1 MSHALHQTASDKP
14 DDVALVPFTEA
25 HLPGAL
31 KLSQDLVWP
40 FRYEDWAFALTVGQG
55 FVLERGD
62 EVVGTAIL
70 FPFGET
76 GATAGMI
83 IVSNAAQGRGY
94 GSRLMNT
101 LLEAAGSRTIL
112 LNATPEGRALYE
124 RRGFVPVDEIRQHQ
138 GRLPGRHDAP
148 SEDLVRPMRAED
160 MDALVRL
167 DEEATGF
174 QRGPLLRRLAEVG
187 EVFVLVRGGEP
198 AGYAVSRLFGRGHVI
213 GPVIAADVDDAR
225 LLTTAALSRL
235 EGAFVR
241 MDTSVKSGL
250 APWLAEIGLPQV
262 SDALVMVR
270 GELSPSGPARLFALS
285 NQSIN

>member
-1 MSHALHQTASDKP
+1 MSNALHQTPSDNS

-55 FVLERGD
+55 FVMERGS

-148 SEDLVRPMRAED
+148 PEDVVRPMRPED
-160 MDALVRL
+160 MDTLVRL

-174 QRGPLLRRLAEVG
+174 QRGSLLRRLAEVG
-187 EVFVLVRGGEP
+187 EVFVLLRGGEP
-198 AGYAVSRLFGRGHVI
+198 AGYAVSRLFGRGHVV
-213 GPVIAADVDDAR
+213 GPVIAADLDDAR

>member
-1 MSHALHQTASDKP
+1 MSTALHTTPTDSP
-14 DDVALVPFTEA
+14 DDVALVPFRET
-25 HLPGAL
+25 HLAGAL

-40 FRYEDWAFALTVGQG
+40 FRYEDWAFAQSVGQG
-55 FVLERGD
+55 FVLERGS

-94 GSRLMNT
+94 GSRLMNA

-124 RRGFVPVDEIRQHQ
+124 RRGFVPVDRLQQHQ
-138 GRLPGRHDAP
+138 GRLPGRHAAP
-148 SEDLVRPMRAED
+148 PEDVVRPLRAGD
-160 MDALVRL
+160 LDALARL

-174 QRGPLLRRLAEVG
+174 QRRPLLERLAEVG
-187 EVFVLVRGGEP
+187 EVFVRVRDGEP
-198 AGYAVSRLFGRGHVI
+198 VGYAVSRLFGRGHVV
-213 GPVIAADVDDAR
+213 GPVVAADVEDAR
-225 LLTTAALSRL
+225 LLTQAALSRL

-241 MDTSVKSGL
+241 MDTSERSGL
-250 APWLAEIGLPQV
+250 APWLEEIGLPQV

-270 GELSPSGPARLFALS
+270 GTLSPSGPARLFALS